1 MMMNPMKVF
10 HKQSTY
16 FLMSFLILGLIFQ
29 LPYQRPLDN
38 NAVLTKQTIYD
49 YDASLD
55 QTSVSSIPTTTN
67 MVLGDANNGAQSFTV
82 SIGAVTVGTPDLVTV
97 GHVNS
102 TTLSGTSTGQ
112 FVVGSPTLLS
122 LATTTNLTS
131 IKRLYGIRVNANI
144 DLTYYE
150 DISITWGWQAGGD
163 AGAYTGFLATSIA
176 PSIESWSVIGN
187 VKQSLALSTASS
199 LSFLD
204 TTDILTGQ
212 ATARFAFIFGS
223 ELSKVALRN
232 FSFIVEGYLRT
243 SLTSVSDPGFL
254 HVGRY
259 QVNEAF
265 LLADFTFH
273 ANYLYRI
280 GGNMVHL
287 DGTDAGVSLSFSNT
301 FSPLI
306 LNGDVFATAGTYT
319 LYYRYVDPNSFGTQ
333 SASVSMI
340 VDNEPQ
346 VLTGIFAVDA
356 LGATL
361 YRYGNYLNNI
371 DVYPLYNNA
380 ITPAENEAPVST
392 SLFTTSMAHGTLL
405 LDQTQNVITYDD
417 GVDQFTDTLT
427 FTVLP
432 RTGLSINVTG
442 GAPFTIGQNFSLSL
456 YTIQGLFDLGPA
468 NVPAYLNP
476 ATEGYFETSIAVGTA
491 LNTLGTFPVT
501 FSYLVNETTLTTIV
515 NIEVILAEF
524 LFFGN
529 LISGTNDWGATTTP
543 VYGNQ
548 VDVIDTLTNSI
559 DVSTSL
565 DWKLNTLA
573 TDPLTDNGRMS
584 IVEGALRFGHN
595 SPSSGPYE
603 VTITSD
609 SVVEVTLDSSAYNG
623 IKLMRVDLFT
633 ETIGTLTV
641 TVGGI
646 YPSSYAINDNENPVA
661 GSLAPTVENNLGI
674 YYFWL
679 PYHAVGVTEIHYD
692 NNLPQPGYME
702 LNYFEMSGAALTT
715 SQLTDSFASMLN
727 DSDSCVLTTY
737 DDLLP
742 SYDYL
747 TTNGAV
753 SGLSAKTMTNH
764 GSISAT
770 SLWNIIVD
778 RYAVIP
784 MGLSSFTA
792 AHSVDYRFYLSIFFI
807 FIATLNYF
815 VQYGNHDHHRV
826 VHTVQTK
833 KKKAAY
839 KILK

>member
-10 HKQSTY
+10 HKHSTY

-49 YDASLD
+49 YEASLD

-67 MVLGDANNGAQSFTV
+67 LVLSDANDGAQSFTV

-97 GHVNS
+97 GHLNS
-102 TTLSGTSTGQ
+102 TTLSGTSAGQ

-187 VKQSLALSTASS
+187 VQQSLALSTASS

-346 VLTGIFAVDA
+346 VLTGIYAVDA

-380 ITPAENEAPVST
+380 TTPAENEAPVST

-548 VDVIDTLTNSI
+548 VDVMDTFTNSV
-559 DVSTSL
+559 DVTTSL

-573 TDPLTDNGRMS
+573 TNPLTDNGRMS

-609 SVVEVTLDSSAYNG
+609 SVVEVTIDSSAYNG

-661 GSLAPTVENNLGI
+661 GSLAPTVENNTGI

-727 DSDSCVLTTY
+727 DSDSCVVTTY

-770 SLWNIIVD
+770 SLWDIIVD

-784 MGLSSFTA
+784 LGLSSFTA
-792 AHSVDYRFYLSIFFI
+792 APSVDYRFYLSIFFI

-833 KKKAAY
+833 KKKDHY
-839 KILK
+839 KTLK

>member
-1 MMMNPMKVF
+1 MNTFKVF
-10 HKQSTY
+10 YKHRTY
-16 FLMSFLILGLIFQ
+16 FGMSFLILGLILQ
-29 LPYQRPLDN
+29 LPYQGPIIN
-38 NAVLTKQTIYD
+38 NAALTKQTIYD

-67 MVLGDANNGAQSFTV
+67 MVLGDANGGAQSFTV
-82 SIGAVTVGTPDLVTV
+82 SIGAVTVGTSDLVTV
-97 GHVNS
+97 GHINS
-102 TTLSGTSTGQ
+102 TTLTGTSAGQ
-112 FVVGSPTLLS
+112 FVVGSPTLAS

-131 IKRLYGIRVNANI
+131 NKRLYGIRVNANI

-150 DISITWGWQAGGD
+150 DISVTWGWQAGGD
-163 AGAYTGFLATSIA
+163 AGAYSGIIAASVA
-176 PSIESWSVIGN
+176 PSVESWSVIGTT
-187 VKQSLALSTASS
+187 KRAMTLSTLGSV
-199 LSFLD
+199 SFLD

-212 ATARFAFIFGS
+212 ATARFALIFGS
-223 ELSKVALRN
+223 EVSKVALRN
-232 FSFIVEGYLRT
+232 FSLIVEGYLRT

-254 HVGRY
+254 HIGRY

-265 LLADFTFH
+265 VLSDFTFH

-280 GGNMVHL
+280 GGNTVFL
-287 DGTDAGVSLSFSNT
+287 DGDDAGVSLSFSNT
-301 FSPLI
+301 FTPLI
-306 LNGDVFATAGTYT
+306 INGATFTSAGTYT
-319 LYYRYVDPNSFGTQ
+319 LYYRYVDPNEFGTQ

-346 VLTGIFAVDA
+346 VLTGIYAVDA

-380 ITPAENEAPVST
+380 VTPAENEAPVST

-476 ATEGYFETSIAVGTA
+476 AIEGYFETSIIVGTA

-515 NIEVILAEF
+515 NIEVILAET

-529 LISGTNDWGATTTP
+529 LINGTNDWGATTTP

-548 VDVIDTLTNSI
+548 VNVMDTLVNSL
-559 DVSTSL
+559 DASTSL
-565 DWKLNTLA
+565 DFKLNTLA

-609 SVVEVTLDSSAYNG
+609 SVVEITLDSSAYNG
-623 IKLMRVDLFT
+623 IKLMRIDMFT
-633 ETIGTLTV
+633 QTIGTLTV

-646 YPSSYAINDNENPVA
+646 DPSAYAIDDNESPVA
-661 GSLAPTVENNLGI
+661 GSIAPTVENHNAT

-715 SQLTDSFASMLN
+715 SQLTDSFALMLD
-727 DSDSCVLTTY
+727 DSDSCVATTY

-753 SGLSAKTMTNH
+753 SGLSSKSMTNH

-770 SLWNIIVD
+770 SLWDIIVD

-792 AHSVDYRFYLSIFFI
+792 PALIDYRLYLSIFFI
-807 FIATLNYF
+807 LGATINYF
-815 VQYGNHDHHRV
+815 VRYGYEH
-826 VHTVQTK
+826 HTVVVAPVHTK
-833 KKKAAY
+833 KKKDAY

>member
-1 MMMNPMKVF
+1 
-10 HKQSTY
+10 
-16 FLMSFLILGLIFQ
+16 
-29 LPYQRPLDN
+29 
-38 NAVLTKQTIYD
+38 
-49 YDASLD
+49 
-55 QTSVSSIPTTTN
+55 
-67 MVLGDANNGAQSFTV
+67 
-82 SIGAVTVGTPDLVTV
+82 
-97 GHVNS
+97 
-102 TTLSGTSTGQ
+102 
-112 FVVGSPTLLS
+112 
-122 LATTTNLTS
+122 
-131 IKRLYGIRVNANI
+131 
-144 DLTYYE
+144 
-150 DISITWGWQAGGD
+150 
-163 AGAYTGFLATSIA
+163 
-176 PSIESWSVIGN
+176 
-187 VKQSLALSTASS
+187 
-199 LSFLD
+199 
-204 TTDILTGQ
+204 
-212 ATARFAFIFGS
+212 
-223 ELSKVALRN
+223 
-232 FSFIVEGYLRT
+232 
-243 SLTSVSDPGFL
+243 
-254 HVGRY
+254 
-259 QVNEAF
+259 
-265 LLADFTFH
+265 
-273 ANYLYRI
+273 
-280 GGNMVHL
+280 
-287 DGTDAGVSLSFSNT
+287 
-301 FSPLI
+301 

-346 VLTGIFAVDA
+346 VLTGIYAVDA

-380 ITPAENEAPVST
+380 TTPAENEAPVST

-548 VDVIDTLTNSI
+548 VDVMDTFTNSV
-559 DVSTSL
+559 DVTTSL

-573 TDPLTDNGRMS
+573 TNPLTDNGRMS

-609 SVVEVTLDSSAYNG
+609 SVVEVTIDSSAYNG

-661 GSLAPTVENNLGI
+661 GSLAPTVENNTGI

-715 SQLTDSFASMLN
+715 SQLTDSFATMLN
-727 DSDSCVLTTY
+727 DSDSCVVTTY

-770 SLWNIIVD
+770 SLWDIIVD

-784 MGLSSFTA
+784 LGLSSFTA
-792 AHSVDYRFYLSIFFI
+792 APSVDYRFYLSIFFI

-833 KKKAAY
+833 KKKDHY
-839 KILK
+839 KTLK

>member
-10 HKQSTY
+10 HKHSTY

-67 MVLGDANNGAQSFTV
+67 LVLSDANDGAQSFTV

-97 GHVNS
+97 GHLNS
-102 TTLSGTSTGQ
+102 TTLSGSSAGQ
-112 FVVGSPTLLS
+112 FAVGSPTLLS

-131 IKRLYGIRVNANI
+131 IKRLYGIRVNTNI

-187 VKQSLALSTASS
+187 VQQSLALSTASS

-280 GGNMVHL
+280 GGNMVIL

-346 VLTGIFAVDA
+346 VLTGIYAVDA

-380 ITPAENEAPVST
+380 TTPAENEAPVST

-442 GAPFTIGQNFSLSL
+442 
-456 YTIQGLFDLGPA
+456 
-468 NVPAYLNP
+468 
-476 ATEGYFETSIAVGTA
+476 
-491 LNTLGTFPVT
+491 
-501 FSYLVNETTLTTIV
+501 
-515 NIEVILAEF
+515 
-524 LFFGN
+524 
-529 LISGTNDWGATTTP
+529 
-543 VYGNQ
+543 
-548 VDVIDTLTNSI
+548 
-559 DVSTSL
+559 
-565 DWKLNTLA
+565 
-573 TDPLTDNGRMS
+573 
-584 IVEGALRFGHN
+584 
-595 SPSSGPYE
+595 
-603 VTITSD
+603 
-609 SVVEVTLDSSAYNG
+609 
-623 IKLMRVDLFT
+623 
-633 ETIGTLTV
+633 
-641 TVGGI
+641 
-646 YPSSYAINDNENPVA
+646 
-661 GSLAPTVENNLGI
+661 
-674 YYFWL
+674 
-679 PYHAVGVTEIHYD
+679 
-692 NNLPQPGYME
+692 
-702 LNYFEMSGAALTT
+702 
-715 SQLTDSFASMLN
+715 
-727 DSDSCVLTTY
+727 
-737 DDLLP
+737 
-742 SYDYL
+742 
-747 TTNGAV
+747 
-753 SGLSAKTMTNH
+753 
-764 GSISAT
+764 
-770 SLWNIIVD
+770 
-778 RYAVIP
+778 
-784 MGLSSFTA
+784 
-792 AHSVDYRFYLSIFFI
+792 
-807 FIATLNYF
+807 
-815 VQYGNHDHHRV
+815 
-826 VHTVQTK
+826 
-833 KKKAAY
+833 
-839 KILK
+839 

>member
-1 MMMNPMKVF
+1 
-10 HKQSTY
+10 
-16 FLMSFLILGLIFQ
+16 MSFLILGLIFQ

-67 MVLGDANNGAQSFTV
+67 LVLSDANDGSQSFTV

-97 GHVNS
+97 GHLNS
-102 TTLSGTSTGQ
+102 TTLSGSSAGQ
-112 FVVGSPTLLS
+112 FAVGSPTLLS

-131 IKRLYGIRVNANI
+131 IKRLYGIRVNTNI

-254 HVGRY
+254 HIGRY
-259 QVNEAF
+259 VVNEQF

-280 GGNMVHL
+280 GGNMVIL

-346 VLTGIFAVDA
+346 VLTGIYAVDA

-380 ITPAENEAPVST
+380 TTPAENEAPVST

-548 VDVIDTLTNSI
+548 VDVMDTLYNSV
-559 DVSTSL
+559 DVTTSL

-573 TDPLTDNGRMS
+573 TNPLTDNGRMS

-661 GSLAPTVENNLGI
+661 GSLAPTVENNTGI

-727 DSDSCVLTTY
+727 DSDSCVVTTY

-742 SYDYL
+742 SFDYL

-770 SLWNIIVD
+770 SLWDIIVD

-792 AHSVDYRFYLSIFFI
+792 APSVDYRFYLSIFFI

-833 KKKAAY
+833 KKKDHY
-839 KILK
+839 KTLK

>member
-1 MMMNPMKVF
+1 
-10 HKQSTY
+10 
-16 FLMSFLILGLIFQ
+16 MSFLILGLIFQ

-49 YDASLD
+49 YEASLD

-67 MVLGDANNGAQSFTV
+67 LVLSDANDGAQSFTV

-97 GHVNS
+97 GHLNS
-102 TTLSGTSTGQ
+102 TTLSGTSAGQ

-187 VKQSLALSTASS
+187 VQQSLALSTASS

-346 VLTGIFAVDA
+346 VLTGIYAVDA

-380 ITPAENEAPVST
+380 TTPAENEAPVST

-548 VDVIDTLTNSI
+548 VDVMDTFTNSV
-559 DVSTSL
+559 DVTTSL

-573 TDPLTDNGRMS
+573 TNPLTDNGRMS

-609 SVVEVTLDSSAYNG
+609 SVVEVTIDSSAYNG

-661 GSLAPTVENNLGI
+661 GSLAPTVENNTGI

-715 SQLTDSFASMLN
+715 SQLTDSFATMLN
-727 DSDSCVLTTY
+727 DSDSCVVTTY

-770 SLWNIIVD
+770 SLWDIIVD

-784 MGLSSFTA
+784 LGLSSFTA
-792 AHSVDYRFYLSIFFI
+792 APSVDYRFYLSIFFI

-833 KKKAAY
+833 KKKDHY
-839 KILK
+839 KTLK

>member
-10 HKQSTY
+10 HKHSTY

-67 MVLGDANNGAQSFTV
+67 LVLSDANDGSQSFTV

-97 GHVNS
+97 GHLNS
-102 TTLSGTSTGQ
+102 TTLSGSSAGQ
-112 FVVGSPTLLS
+112 FAVGSPTLLS

-131 IKRLYGIRVNANI
+131 IKRLYGIRVNTNI

-254 HVGRY
+254 HIGRY
-259 QVNEAF
+259 VVNEQF

-280 GGNMVHL
+280 GGNMVIL

-346 VLTGIFAVDA
+346 VLTGIYAVDA

-380 ITPAENEAPVST
+380 TTPAENEAPVST

-548 VDVIDTLTNSI
+548 VDVMDTLYNSV
-559 DVSTSL
+559 DVTTSL

-573 TDPLTDNGRMS
+573 TNPLTDNGRMS

-661 GSLAPTVENNLGI
+661 GSLAPTVENNTGI

-727 DSDSCVLTTY
+727 DSDSCVVTTY

-742 SYDYL
+742 SFDYL

-770 SLWNIIVD
+770 SLWDIIVD

-792 AHSVDYRFYLSIFFI
+792 APSVDYRFYLSIFFI

-833 KKKAAY
+833 KKKDHY
-839 KILK
+839 KTLK

>member
-10 HKQSTY
+10 HKHSTY

-49 YDASLD
+49 YEASLD

-67 MVLGDANNGAQSFTV
+67 LVLSDANDGAQSFTV

-97 GHVNS
+97 GHLNS
-102 TTLSGTSTGQ
+102 TTLSGTSAGQ

-187 VKQSLALSTASS
+187 VQQSLALSTASS

-346 VLTGIFAVDA
+346 VLTGIYAVDA

-380 ITPAENEAPVST
+380 TTPAENEAPVST

-548 VDVIDTLTNSI
+548 VDVMDTFTNSV
-559 DVSTSL
+559 DVTTSL

-573 TDPLTDNGRMS
+573 TNPLTDNGRMS

-609 SVVEVTLDSSAYNG
+609 SVVEVTIDSSAYNG

-661 GSLAPTVENNLGI
+661 GSLAPTVENNTGI

-715 SQLTDSFASMLN
+715 SQLTDSFATMLN
-727 DSDSCVLTTY
+727 DSDSCVVTTY

-770 SLWNIIVD
+770 SLWDIIVD

-833 KKKAAY
+833 KKKDHY
-839 KILK
+839 KTLK

>member
-10 HKQSTY
+10 HKHSTY

-49 YDASLD
+49 YEASLD

-67 MVLGDANNGAQSFTV
+67 LVLSDANDGAQSFTV

-97 GHVNS
+97 GHLNS
-102 TTLSGTSTGQ
+102 TTLSGTSAGQ

-187 VKQSLALSTASS
+187 VQQSLALSTASS

-346 VLTGIFAVDA
+346 VLTGIYAVDA

-380 ITPAENEAPVST
+380 TTPAENEAPVST

-548 VDVIDTLTNSI
+548 VDVMDTFTNSV
-559 DVSTSL
+559 DVTTSL

-573 TDPLTDNGRMS
+573 TNPLTDNGRMS

-609 SVVEVTLDSSAYNG
+609 SVVEVTIDSSAYNG

-661 GSLAPTVENNLGI
+661 GSLAPTVENNTGI

-715 SQLTDSFASMLN
+715 SQLTDSFATMLN
-727 DSDSCVLTTY
+727 DSDSCVVTTY

-770 SLWNIIVD
+770 SLWDIIVD

-784 MGLSSFTA
+784 LGLSSFTA
-792 AHSVDYRFYLSIFFI
+792 APSVDYRFYLSIFFI

-833 KKKAAY
+833 KKKDHY
-839 KILK
+839 KTLK

>member
-10 HKQSTY
+10 HKHSTY

-67 MVLGDANNGAQSFTV
+67 LVLSDANDGSQSFTV

-97 GHVNS
+97 GHLNS
-102 TTLSGTSTGQ
+102 TTLSGSSAGQ
-112 FVVGSPTLLS
+112 FAVGSPTLLS

-131 IKRLYGIRVNANI
+131 IKRLYGIRVNTNI

-254 HVGRY
+254 HIGRY
-259 QVNEAF
+259 VVNEQF

-280 GGNMVHL
+280 GGNMVIL

-346 VLTGIFAVDA
+346 VLTGIYAVDA

-380 ITPAENEAPVST
+380 TTPAENEAPVST

-417 GVDQFTDTLT
+417 GVDQFTDPLT

-548 VDVIDTLTNSI
+548 VDVMDTLYNSV
-559 DVSTSL
+559 DVTTSL

-573 TDPLTDNGRMS
+573 TNPLTDNGRMS

-661 GSLAPTVENNLGI
+661 GSLAPTVENNTGI

-727 DSDSCVLTTY
+727 DSDSCVVTTY

-742 SYDYL
+742 SFDYL

-770 SLWNIIVD
+770 SLWDIIVD

-792 AHSVDYRFYLSIFFI
+792 APSVDYRFYLSIFFI

-833 KKKAAY
+833 KKKDHY
-839 KILK
+839 KTLK

>member
-10 HKQSTY
+10 HKHSTY

-67 MVLGDANNGAQSFTV
+67 LVLSDANDGSQSFTV

-97 GHVNS
+97 GHLNS
-102 TTLSGTSTGQ
+102 TTLSGSSAGQ
-112 FVVGSPTLLS
+112 FAVGSPTLLS

-131 IKRLYGIRVNANI
+131 IKRLYGIRVNTNI

-346 VLTGIFAVDA
+346 VLTGIYAVDA

-380 ITPAENEAPVST
+380 TTPAENEAPVST

-548 VDVIDTLTNSI
+548 VDVMDTLYNSV
-559 DVSTSL
+559 DVTTSL

-573 TDPLTDNGRMS
+573 TNPLTDNGRMS

-661 GSLAPTVENNLGI
+661 GSLAPTVENNTGI

-727 DSDSCVLTTY
+727 DSDSCVVTTY

-742 SYDYL
+742 SFDYL

-770 SLWNIIVD
+770 SLWDIIVD
-778 RYAVIP
+778 RFAVIP

-792 AHSVDYRFYLSIFFI
+792 ASSVDYRFYLSIFFI

-833 KKKAAY
+833 KKKDHY
-839 KILK
+839 KTLK

>member
-10 HKQSTY
+10 HKHSTY

-55 QTSVSSIPTTTN
+55 QNSVSSIPTTTN
-67 MVLGDANNGAQSFTV
+67 LVLSDANDGSQSFTV

-102 TTLSGTSTGQ
+102 TTLSGTSAGQ

-280 GGNMVHL
+280 GGNMVDL

-346 VLTGIFAVDA
+346 VLTGIYAVDA

-380 ITPAENEAPVST
+380 TTPAENEAPVST

-529 LISGTNDWGATTTP
+529 LISDTNDWGATTTP

-548 VDVIDTLTNSI
+548 VDVMDTLTNSI

-595 SPSSGPYE
+595 SPSSGPFE

-609 SVVEVTLDSSAYNG
+609 SVVEVTIDSSAYNG

-661 GSLAPTVENNLGI
+661 GSLAPTVENNIGI

-727 DSDSCVLTTY
+727 DSDSCVVTTY

-770 SLWNIIVD
+770 SLWDIIVD

-792 AHSVDYRFYLSIFFI
+792 APSVDYRFYLSIFFI

-833 KKKAAY
+833 KKKDHY
-839 KILK
+839 KTLK

>member
-10 HKQSTY
+10 HKHSTY

-67 MVLGDANNGAQSFTV
+67 LVLSDANDGAQSFTV

-97 GHVNS
+97 GHLNS
-102 TTLSGTSTGQ
+102 TTLSGSSAGQ
-112 FVVGSPTLLS
+112 FAVGSPTLLS

-131 IKRLYGIRVNANI
+131 IKRLYGIRVNTNI

-346 VLTGIFAVDA
+346 VLTGIYAVDA

-380 ITPAENEAPVST
+380 TTPAENEAPVST

-548 VDVIDTLTNSI
+548 VDVMDTLYNSV
-559 DVSTSL
+559 DVTTSL

-661 GSLAPTVENNLGI
+661 GSLAPTVENNVGI

-727 DSDSCVLTTY
+727 DSDSCVVTTY

-770 SLWNIIVD
+770 SLWDIIVD

-792 AHSVDYRFYLSIFFI
+792 APYVDYRFYLSIFFI

>member
-1 MMMNPMKVF
+1 MNPMKVF

-265 LLADFTFH
+265 MLADFTFH

-280 GGNMVHL
+280 GGNMVNL
-287 DGTDAGVSLSFSNT
+287 VGTDAGVSLSFSNT

-548 VDVIDTLTNSI
+548 VDVIDTLPNSI

-826 VHTVQTK
+826 VYTVQTK
-833 KKKAAY
+833 KKKDHY
-839 KILK
+839 KTLK

>member
-10 HKQSTY
+10 HKHSTY

-38 NAVLTKQTIYD
+38 NAVLTKQTIYN

-67 MVLGDANNGAQSFTV
+67 LVLSDANDGAQSFTV
-82 SIGAVTVGTPDLVTV
+82 SIGKVTVGTPDLVTV
-97 GHVNS
+97 GHLDS
-102 TTLSGTSTGQ
+102 TTLSGTSAGQ

-131 IKRLYGIRVNANI
+131 NKRLYGIRLNANI

-150 DISITWGWQAGGD
+150 DISIRWGWQAGGD

-340 VDNEPQ
+340 VDDEPH
-346 VLTGIFAVDA
+346 VLTGIYAVDA

-380 ITPAENEAPVST
+380 TTPAENEAPVST
-392 SLFTTSMAHGTLL
+392 SLFTTSIAHGTLL

-501 FSYLVNETTLTTIV
+501 FSYLVNGTTLTTIV

-529 LISGTNDWGATTTP
+529 LINGTNDWGATTTP

-548 VDVIDTLTNSI
+548 VDVIDTLYNSV
-559 DVSTSL
+559 DVTTSL

-573 TDPLTDNGRMS
+573 TNPLTDNGRMS

-661 GSLAPTVENNLGI
+661 GSLAPTVEHNIGI

-727 DSDSCVLTTY
+727 DSDSCVVTTY

-747 TTNGAV
+747 TTNGAI

-792 AHSVDYRFYLSIFFI
+792 APYVDYRFYLSIFFI

>member
-10 HKQSTY
+10 HKHSTY

-97 GHVNS
+97 GHLNS
-102 TTLSGTSTGQ
+102 TNLSGSSAGQ
-112 FVVGSPTLLS
+112 FAVGSPTLLS

-265 LLADFTFH
+265 MLADFTFH

-280 GGNMVHL
+280 GGNMVIL
-287 DGTDAGVSLSFSNT
+287 DGIDAGVSLSFSNT

-306 LNGDVFATAGTYT
+306 LNGDVFATVGTYT

-346 VLTGIFAVDA
+346 VLTGIYAVDA

-380 ITPAENEAPVST
+380 TTPAENEAPVST

-476 ATEGYFETSIAVGTA
+476 ATEGYFDTSIAVGTA

-548 VDVIDTLTNSI
+548 VDVMDTLTNSV
-559 DVSTSL
+559 DVTTSL

-661 GSLAPTVENNLGI
+661 GSLAPTVENNVGI

-679 PYHAVGVTEIHYD
+679 PYHAVGVTQIHYD

-747 TTNGAV
+747 TTNGAI

-770 SLWNIIVD
+770 SLWDIIVD

-792 AHSVDYRFYLSIFFI
+792 AASVDYRFYLSIFFI

>member
-265 LLADFTFH
+265 MLADFTFH

-280 GGNMVHL
+280 GGNMVNL
-287 DGTDAGVSLSFSNT
+287 VGTDAGVSLSFSNT

>member
-1 MMMNPMKVF
+1 MNPMKVF

-265 LLADFTFH
+265 MLADFTFH

-280 GGNMVHL
+280 GGNMVNL
-287 DGTDAGVSLSFSNT
+287 VGTDAGVSLSFSNT